1 MGKKQFKDTSD
12 FAFRNRLK
20 RWVFLLLPN
29 GVSVWLFRRLLDHD
43 IERNSLFAAKFLVD
57 AQKLYPTKYFLLLPK
72 FLRFSLRLT
81 QTNLPNTFLR
91 QFVNSVAE
99 IRRNPAKRKLISER
113 IYAHTLSLDHQ
124 QSSAHGWKLISLALT
139 GFGFIR
145 AGTVARKY
153 CLNAALQEVLDG
165 KANSRTLH
173 LAISGLLEYRRF
185 DEAIQ
190 LIESHASNPDSR
202 SPTDTYGDYLELMG
216 LRRPN
221 FAINKLATVTPKDD
235 VTCELITDKSIALV
249 ATGEINSLS
258 GENIDRHDT
267 VARVKFQGFDIMPKS
282 EFSGSRCD
290 LTFYTEDLVDKFV
303 TKSGSDR
310 TYLDFLKDV
319 KLIVLKQSQAAQLGN
334 VPVRSM
340 ETRAPTFMTTATSGT
355 LFLFD
360 ILRHQPKRVK
370 LFGFNYYTE
379 RQVYNSA
386 LLDSYKK
393 SNAYADIGLPKN
405 WFDLSSH
412 QKASATIA
420 SGFIPHDP
428 RSDFLLVKNLYEL
441 SGLIDGTPEV
451 LEVLNLTADEYD
463 ARLEEMLGDW

>member
-1 MGKKQFKDTSD
+1 VGKNQFKDISD

-20 RWVFLLLPN
+20 RWVFLLLPS
-29 GVSVWLFRRLLDHD
+29 GISVWLFRRLLDHD
-43 IERNSLFAAKFLVD
+43 IERNSLSAAKFLVD
-57 AQKLYPTKYFLLLPK
+57 AQKLYPSKYFLLLPK

-99 IRRNPAKRKLISER
+99 TRRQPARRASISES
-113 IYAHTLSLDHQ
+113 IYKSTLSLDHRH
-124 QSSAHGWKLISLALT
+124 SSAHGWKLISLALT
-139 GFGFIR
+139 GFGFVR

-153 CLNAALQEVLDG
+153 CLEAALREIMDG
-165 KANSRTLH
+165 TASCRTLH
-173 LAISGLLEYRRF
+173 LAIKGLLEARRF
-185 DEAIQ
+185 DEAIDC
-190 LIESHASNPDSR
+190 IESHGAEFDANS
-202 SPTDTYGDYLELMG
+202 TDVLYGDYLALVG
-216 LRRPN
+216 KRSQSLTTSKSDT
-221 FAINKLATVTPKDD
+221 ASPKDNIPG
-235 VTCELITDKSIALV
+235 ELLTDKSVALV
-249 ATGEINSLS
+249 ATGEIKTFS
-258 GENIDRHDT
+258 GEDIDQHDT

-282 EFSGSRCD
+282 QFSGSRCD

-303 TKSGSDR
+303 TKSASDP
-310 TYLDFLKDV
+310 TYIEFLEDV
-319 KLIVLKQSQAAQLGN
+319 KLIVLKRKSAAKIGDTPAQN
-334 VPVRSM
+334 MKVW
-340 ETRAPTFMTTATSGT
+340 APTFITTATSGT

-386 LLDSYKK
+386 LLDFYKK

-451 LEVLNLTADEYD
+451 LEILNLTADEYD